1 MSFTG
6 TTVRF
11 PAILPLPTPP
21 SSTVNPATGQLVPT
35 VLRGQALKA
44 AAGLAVPVALP
55 ADRVIGVALSDS
67 DTSNN
72 VVPVY
77 MGAATLELNVTVGET
92 INQFDLLYSTGD
104 GTFTNVQPTGTP
116 PALAMA
122 VNPNFGQS
130 TVQAVWLL
138 G

>member
-11 PAILPLPTPP
+11 PAILPLPTTP
-21 SSTVNPATGQLVPT
+21 SSTVNQATGQLVPT
-35 VLRGQALKA
+35 VLRGTALKA
-44 AAGLAVPVALP
+44 SAGVVVPVALP

-67 DTSNN
+67 DSDRN

-77 MGAATLELNVTVGET
+77 MGAATLELNITVGET
-92 INQFDLLYSTGD
+92 INQFDLLYSNGD
-104 GTFTNVQPTGTP
+104 GTFTNVQPGTNP
-116 PALAMA
+116 PIAIA

-130 TVQAVWLL
+130 TVEAVYLNE
-138 G
+138 

>member
-11 PAILPLPTPP
+11 PAILPLPTTP

-35 VLRGQALKA
+35 VLRGTALKA
-44 AAGLAVPVALP
+44 SAGVVVPVALP

-67 DTSNN
+67 DSLNN
-72 VVPVY
+72 LVPVY
-77 MGAATLELNVTVGET
+77 MGAATLELNVTVGLT
-92 INQFDLLYSTGD
+92 INQFDLLYSNGD
-104 GTFTNVQPTGTP
+104 GTFTNVQPGTN
-116 PALAMA
+116 PAIAIA

-130 TVQAVWLL
+130 TVEAVYLNE
-138 G
+138 

>member
-44 AAGLAVPVALP
+44 NAGLAVPVTAA

-67 DTSNN
+67 DSSNN

-77 MGAATLELNVTVGET
+77 LGAVTLELNITVGET
-92 INQFDLLYSTGD
+92 INQFDLLYSAGG
-104 GTFTNVQPTGTP
+104 GTFTNVQPTGAVP
-116 PALAMA
+116 LARA

-130 TVQAVWLL
+130 TVEAVWLTD
-138 G
+138 